1 MTLVAQKMI
10 DGLKND
16 LLRSLPV
23 LGMATA
29 ILGWMR
35 GGLGPVAVGAC
46 TIVASISGSGVTTAL
61 AMSAHGD
68 VFFGISG
75 LTAGTGNAAFPAAR
89 SQSSTADDRG
99 HGPSCHRPCRTGG
112 RSRWNFCHG
121 HDKTA
126 WRFGRDVTGSHFQ

>member
-1 MTLVAQKMI
+1 
-10 DGLKND
+10 
-16 LLRSLPV
+16 
-23 LGMATA
+23 
-29 ILGWMR
+29 MR